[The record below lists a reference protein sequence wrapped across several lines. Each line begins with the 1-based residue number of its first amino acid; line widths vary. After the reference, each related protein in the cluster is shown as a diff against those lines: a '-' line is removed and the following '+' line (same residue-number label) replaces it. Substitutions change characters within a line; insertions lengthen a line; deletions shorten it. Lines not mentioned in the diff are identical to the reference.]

1 MYMSEKIPMENTVS
15 CYQGRREGGG
25 QKGARTQTVTNL
37 QVLPGPFWPGIRA
50 KRGPDTV
57 CVRAPFWPEY
67 RAKKGPG
74 HKLLQIYKYC
84 KI

>member
-1 MYMSEKIPMENTVS
+1 MHINRMCLKQNATQMLRG
-15 CYQGRREGGG
+15 QGRREGEGG
-25 QKGARTQTVTNL
+25 GGTQGYYPGA
-37 QVLPGPFWPGIRA
+37 
-50 KRGPDTV
+50 
-57 CVRAPFWPEY
+57 